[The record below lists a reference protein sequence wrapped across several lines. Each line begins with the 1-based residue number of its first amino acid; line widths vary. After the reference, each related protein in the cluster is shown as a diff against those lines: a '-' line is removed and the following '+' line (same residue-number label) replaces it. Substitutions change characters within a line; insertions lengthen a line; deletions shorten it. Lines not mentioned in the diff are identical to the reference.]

1 MGQGVILSEP
11 KQYWEMDYN
20 ELYEAWAAKY
30 NFGAKGELSVSEA
43 KEIHAKWRI
52 LGKEAKAGL

>member
-1 MGQGVILSEP
+1 MSEP